1 MQKSRAR
8 ITYHL
13 QEVEKME
20 PRKRNVL
27 VAVVVGLLLFA
38 CCVTTA
44 GLATKQYWWTAV
56 CPPAE
61 VIEKEVVVE
70 KTVIVEVEKIVTA
83 TPEPAKATPTSTPTA
98 TPTAAPTKTTVE
110 ESVQGCPG
118 WTEGEVRVLKPGQS
132 ALGDVKVGLP
142 DWDKLMTA
150 YDVGGEG
157 EGTVIINLSDQNVL
171 IDAPHGAGCLATT
184 DKIWLKDGELDHGCD
199 DAINGCDRVFVV
211 LVTNEGM
218 TIERYPQQ

>member
-70 KTVIVEVEKIVTA
+70 KTVIVKVEV
-83 TPEPAKATPTSTPTA
+83 TPEPATLTE
-98 TPTAAPTKTTVE
+98 APAE
-110 ESVQGCPG
+110 EAVQGCAG
-118 WTEGEVRVLKPGQS
+118 WAHGETKDLLPGQS
-132 ALGDVKVGLP
+132 ALGDVEVNDVIK
-142 DWDKLMTA
+142 
-150 YDVGGEG
+150 YDVGGTG
-157 EGTVIINLSDQNVL
+157 EATVVINTSDKPISVY
-171 IDAPHGAGCLATT
+171 AEHGGAGCLVTT
-184 DKIWLKDGELDHGCD
+184 DLATLVNGELEHGCGSE
-199 DAINGCDRVFVV
+199 NGCDTVRIVEPGKPDRFFDE
-211 LVTNEGM
+211 L
-218 TIERYPQQ
+218 IQ